1 MEVIY
6 YDVVYSLLKR
16 NLSKLMN
23 LSGEIE
29 KLKIKEMV

>member
-6 YDVVYSLLKR
+6 YDVVCPLLNR

-29 KLKIKEMV
+29 KLKIKGMV